1 MAKPSHSIYDSG
13 PLGPGTTAGVNRS
26 INLLKSMK
34 DASTSANEPNSS
46 INELRN
52 WFRDNV
58 GSQGL
63 VTDTLV
69 AANNTTVS
77 MDDWHG
83 VLIYGMQLRVRNE
96 KKNGSY
102 WTGNNGFIQFL
113 GVYGDQKAY
122 RFTVTGQGS
131 KTGNWQTNINFG
143 SLNVGNKNGAS
154 TTYDCSMEAAKDTG
168 TIITAT
174 KEEFSIKLFS
184 LSSGSF
190 TPQLIGFGTNNG
202 VGVTINLGA
211 NNGNSFTTAKEV
223 YIGKQ

>member
-1 MAKPSHSIYDSG
+1 MTKPSHSIYDTG
-13 PLGPGTTAGVNRS
+13 PLGPGTAAGINRS
-26 INLLKSMK
+26 INLLKSIK
-34 DASTSANEPNSS
+34 DTSTSASEPNSS

-83 VLIYGMQLRVRNE
+83 VLIYGMILKVRNE

-102 WTGNNGFIQFL
+102 WNGNNGFIQFL

-122 RFTVTGQGS
+122 RFTVAGTS
-131 KTGNWQTNINFG
+131 KTGNWQTNINFNK
-143 SLNVGNKNGAS
+143 LNVGASNGG
-154 TTYDCSMEAAKDTG
+154 TKTYTCSMEAAKDTG

-174 KEEFSIKLFS
+174 KEEFQIKLFS
-184 LSSGSF
+184 TSGTSF
-190 TPQLIGFGTNNG
+190 TPQLISFGTNN
-202 VGVTINLGA
+202 VTIDLGA